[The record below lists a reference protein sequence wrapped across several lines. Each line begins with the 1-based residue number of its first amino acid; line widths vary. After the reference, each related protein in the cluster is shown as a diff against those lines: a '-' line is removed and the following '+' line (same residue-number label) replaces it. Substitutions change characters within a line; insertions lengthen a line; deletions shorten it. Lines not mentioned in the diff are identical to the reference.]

1 MSEEIDYAAMVER
14 LQQELLEA
22 RQTIL
27 KLRYAR
33 NPLDHL
39 DADKIR
45 KFVQQ
50 NYLVL
55 LLGIMLF
62 EVIYK
67 LIFSLVQ
74 KKGGPNGRA
83 S

>member
-1 MSEEIDYAAMVER
+1 MPEEIDYQAMVEQ
-14 LQQELLEA
+14 LQKELEA
-22 RQTIL
+22 ARLTIL
-27 KLRYAR
+27 KLRHAR

-62 EVIYK
+62 EVLFKIVT
-67 LIFSLVQ
+67 SLVQ
-74 KKGGPNGRA
+74 KKGGH
-83 S
+83 